1 MSDRAISFLIALF
14 GFSTMGLSA
23 QEPDVAEKPL
33 AAESPAA
40 APVEEE
46 LPWLDSLD
54 TGYRQALTNQQPIFV
69 VIGGPGCP
77 YCRVL
82 EAEMRKPIAQEEL
95 KRWTRVKLDLE
106 AAPDQAR
113 LMSVG
118 PIPALRLLT
127 PTGLIV
133 VSTEG
138 AQSAE
143 QLVEWLQSNREELL
157 DSAAEELADTG
168 PPTEIEVR
176 KLIRLFRKKDATIRE
191 AAIQRMMPYPSDA
204 ATRVVESFF
213 DGPLSVQLCS
223 LELLTEWEAPVAGL
237 DPWQPGTLSLEKL
250 KTLSEW
256 AENNEHLAA
265 EARQLSAEELEQAK
279 REIDGLLSSNL
290 VEARAIRERLGRYGT
305 QLLPEVRARIQ
316 AATTDQDRE
325 RLTALRYRLV
335 APRSLLL
342 DWPSGLE
349 RLASTKHSEKRAAAL
364 ELSTRA
370 SSAEEPLLLELFG
383 DPVPLIREISLRTLK
398 RIGGSDVNS
407 ALVRLLDDPDANVR
421 TAVLTQLA
429 VDPSPR
435 IVPRIAEYIK
445 TEQDS
450 DLIVHAARLLR
461 EAKGKAA
468 VEALIE
474 LLEHENWQVRAEA
487 TEGIGK
493 VIDAERSNRGQY
505 QFAYDSLLK
514 RLDDEDGFVISRA
527 MEALKH
533 ANQSRVIEPIS
544 EVAEKHPELAT
555 EVVKW
560 LSQAHEFNETKI
572 KLLRKYC
579 HHQEPQVRAAAI
591 RGICQL
597 APSECE
603 MELRTLLRDETSQV
617 RTAAAMALYTVL
629 DRQRVRIPVEDAFV
643 ESGYFAG
650 PEVYEERPSSSIGN
664 FFRSIFGG
672 RPSPDVEKSDPPTAI
687 ETFESEEP
695 LVAPKPDS
703 PDEGLAP
710 PNYAADATGE
720 KLDEYLQQIREGRH
734 HPKWAFDLRPSLETM
749 TESETKTERLTAALT
764 LTALGQDDVSL
775 PVFGAALQTQ
785 PHHLSLI
792 SPSLKWLPWA
802 DRIRLFDE
810 MLPLARSEIDL
821 DSVLK
826 QMALTH
832 DRRAI
837 PALWSALDH
846 ERADD
851 VASTAVTSAMTQL
864 MFRTY
869 YFDTGE
875 ITPAQRKFAQSELQ
889 YRSQVGS
896 YWQRL
901 TALLL
906 LNRIDKNKVAELTR
920 EIVENDSEPAPLR
933 RDAFRILLVS
943 QTDREATDT
952 ALEVLNRKDFHFRE
966 DAVIAL
972 TMGRSEITAVAEER
986 LSIAS
991 HYDRYGDRNFPPS
1004 REPLQAIFPEA
1015 PEGLSKEELFPFLQ
1029 SSDSKTAARAAYLLV
1044 LLGERDAFSILHAYW
1059 ESSAKSDPKWSRLVY
1074 RAVAFLDDERFVPD
1088 LIWIYENVISIE
1100 EHSETTKDF
1109 YWTIRIMTG
1118 PQILELRKRI
1128 RDEVGMNS
1136 LR

>member
-1 MSDRAISFLIALF
+1 MSDYCSIILITLF
-14 GFSTMGLSA
+14 GFSATGVAA

-33 AAESPAA
+33 AAETPAT
-40 APVEEE
+40 APVEKE
-46 LPWLDSLD
+46 LPWLDSLE
-54 TGYRQALTNQQPIFV
+54 TGYRQALTSQQPILV

-95 KRWTRVKLDLE
+95 KRWTRVKLDIE

-113 LMSVG
+113 QMSVG

-127 PTGLIV
+127 PTGKIV
-133 VSTEG
+133 VSAEG

-157 DSAAEELADTG
+157 DSAVEELADTG

-223 LELLTEWEAPVAGL
+223 LELLTEWEAPVTGL

-256 AENNEHLAA
+256 AEKNEHLAA

-290 VEARAIRERLGRYGT
+290 VEARAIRERLGRYGA
-305 QLLPEVRARIQ
+305 QLLPEVRTRIQ

-349 RLASTKHSEKRAAAL
+349 RLASTKLSEKQAAAL

-370 SSAEEPLLLELFG
+370 TSAEEPLLLELFG

-398 RIGGSDVNS
+398 RIGGSDVNG

-445 TEQDS
+445 TEQDP

-474 LLEHENWQVRAEA
+474 LLDHENWQVRAEA

-493 VIDAERSNRGQY
+493 IIDAERSNRGQY

-514 RLDDEDGFVISRA
+514 RLDDDDGFVISRA
-527 MEALKH
+527 MAALEH
-533 ANQSRVIEPIS
+533 ADQSRILKPIS

-560 LSQAHEFNETKI
+560 LSQGGEFNETKI
-572 KLLRKYC
+572 PLLRKYC
-579 HHQEPQVRAAAI
+579 QHQEPQVRAAAI
-591 RGICQL
+591 RGLCQI
-597 APSECE
+597 APGECE
-603 MELRTLLRDETSQV
+603 EELRTLLQDETSQV
-617 RTAAAMALYTVL
+617 RTAAAMALYMVL
-629 DRQRVRIPVEDAFV
+629 DRQRIGISVVDPFG
-643 ESGYFAG
+643 ESGSFAA
-650 PEVYEERPSSSIGN
+650 PEGYEERPSSSIGN

-672 RPSPDVEKSDPPTAI
+672 SPRPDVEKSAPPTAI
-687 ETFESEEP
+687 ETVESEEP

-703 PDEGLAP
+703 PDEGLTP
-710 PNYAADATGE
+710 PKYAADATGE
-720 KLDEYLQQIREGRH
+720 KLDEYLQQIREGQH
-734 HPKWAFDLRPSLETM
+734 HPKWAFDLVPLLELM
-749 TESETKTERLTAALT
+749 AESETKNERLTAALA
-764 LTALGQDDVSL
+764 LTALGQDEVSL
-775 PVFGAALQTQ
+775 PVFDAALQTQ

-792 SPSLKWLPWA
+792 SSSLKWLQWT

-821 DSVLK
+821 DSILK
-826 QMALTH
+826 QMALTY

-837 PALWSALDH
+837 PALWSALDQD
-846 ERADD
+846 RSDD
-851 VASTAVTSAMTQL
+851 VASTAVTSALTQL
-864 MFRTY
+864 MFRNY
-869 YFDTGE
+869 YFDVDD
-875 ITPAQRKFAQSELQ
+875 ITPAQRKLAQSELL
-889 YRSQVGS
+889 YRSQAGS

-901 TALLL
+901 TALLM
-906 LNRIDKNKVAELTR
+906 LNRFDKDKVTELTH
-920 EIVENDSEPAPLR
+920 EIVENESEPEPLR
-933 RDAFRILLVS
+933 RDAFRILLAS

-952 ALEVLNRKDFHFRE
+952 ALEVLNRKDLLYRE
-966 DAVIAL
+966 DALIVL
-972 TMGRSEITAVAEER
+972 TMGRSEVTTVAEER

-991 HYDRYGDRNFPPS
+991 PYDRSSYLSISSSN
-1004 REPLQAIFPEA
+1004 EPLQAIFPEA
-1015 PEGLSKEELFPFLQ
+1015 PEGLTKEELFPLLE

-1044 LLGERDAFSILHAYW
+1044 LLGERDAFSILYAYW
-1059 ESSAKSDPKWSRLVY
+1059 ESSAKSDPKWSRLIY
-1074 RAVAFLDDERFVPD
+1074 RAMAFLDDEKFVPD
-1088 LIWIYENVISIE
+1088 LTWIYENVISIDDD
-1100 EHSETTKDF
+1100 SETTKDY

-1128 RDEVGMNS
+1128 RDEVGMDS